1 MNKKTLDKKRIIY
14 HAAVRTIA
22 RNGFYNTRIADIV
35 KEANIAHGLFY
46 HYFESKDAILIR
58 IFKRSWQNL
67 LTAIEKK
74 IEETDDTIS
83 NLGHVVDIII
93 HFYRQDPDLLKVL
106 VMDVPRLPSFYE
118 DDCQRLFNRFFT
130 VMADVIREGVERGV
144 IRSDVDPLIGA
155 HILGGAVDSII
166 RQFVYNPEFGT
177 STIDFENV
185 SNQIKQAILDGIKK

>member
-67 LTAIEKK
+67 LTAMEKK
-74 IEETDDTIS
+74 FQESDDPIRK
-83 NLGHVVDIII
+83 LEHVVDIII

-106 VMDVPRLPSFYE
+106 VMDVPRLPTFYE
-118 DDCQRLFNRFFT
+118 EDCQRLFNRFFT
-130 VMADVIREGVERGV
+130 VMADVISEGVERGV